1 MQGRSQVLNYLLYNL
16 HDIELLPIDE
26 KLKWN
31 YNAGC
36 KCQLSDQ
43 SKGFSKVKEGILT
56 FLNI

>member
-1 MQGRSQVLNYLLYNL
+1 MT
-16 HDIELLPIDE
+16 ELLPIDE